1 MLHEELLSLLC
12 PVRRARMVVSSEVFL
27 FARIEMRSTSF
38 LFILFNRMTV
48 GDMKG
53 ARSTYT
59 QSPKGT
65 YSPTV
70 NLLCNQRNTCI

>member
-1 MLHEELLSLLC
+1 MSKTG
-12 PVRRARMVVSSEVFL
+12 RMPLYAVV
-27 FARIEMRSTSF
+27 
-38 LFILFNRMTV
+38 TV
-48 GDMKG
+48 GGMKG